1 MNPRKK
7 NGISNST
14 FAAQNK
20 HTVELTKLR
29 WTLRNDFRPTCF
41 SATVTKLA
49 LISFLLVVF
58 FVFLLIQ
65 IVRLRLPLRVS
76 DLPER
81 RVELWFWIIEL
92 TPRFQL
98 SRWTLKSILT
108 VWLSDSTTVPQL
120 SYRFGSE
127 LEGAPIPT
135 GQSQGTRE
143 RGFFVKQYWQGRF
156 SYKGYP
162 PKLLFPSLGNF
173 SLFFSY
179 RISLPEMK
187 KDFLGFF
194 PYFVLI
200 IQ

>member
-29 WTLRNDFRPTCF
+29 RTLRNDFRPTCF

-108 VWLSDSTTVPQL
+108 VWLDNGPAAKL
-120 SYRFGSE
+120 SLRLRTGG
-127 LEGAPIPT
+127 GANPDRPIP
-135 GQSQGTRE
+135 GDQGEGIFCQTILA
-143 RGFFVKQYWQGRF
+143 G
-156 SYKGYP
+156 
-162 PKLLFPSLGNF
+162 
-173 SLFFSY
+173 SLFLQGLS
-179 RISLPEMK
+179 P
-187 KDFLGFF
+187 
-194 PYFVLI
+194 
-200 IQ
+200 